1 MKARV
6 PISNELKKR
15 LYAEQEKIMY
25 RVIRRFTKM
34 VCITLNEQFGFGE
47 KRLKLFMAQ
56 FSRVGGLAEHD
67 EVYWE
72 HIDERL
78 LQLGLEFQSEEAE
91 ELQIEREAKG
101 NE

>member
-1 MKARV
+1 MRART

-15 LYAEQEKIMY
+15 LLVEQEKMMY

-47 KRLKLFMAQ
+47 KRLQLFMAQ

-67 EVYWE
+67 EEYWY
-72 HIDERL
+72 HVDERL
-78 LQLGLEFQSEEAE
+78 RQLGLEFQPEEAD
-91 ELQIEREAKG
+91 ELKLEQELKCK
-101 NE
+101 